1 MRLVTPAEMRLL
13 ERRAESDFGL
23 ASVLLME
30 NAGAR
35 AAEVADRMR
44 RGHSG
49 PVVVVA
55 GKGANGGDG
64 FVVARHLAGRGAAV
78 RVFLCGRET
87 ELRGDALTNFL
98 VLSKMAGSEVTV
110 TQLAGDDG
118 LASLEAALD
127 GASLVLD
134 ALFGTGLR
142 GSVTG
147 VPLSAIRLMNQS
159 DRPILALDVPSGV
172 DAGTGQL
179 LAGEGENGTGAVR
192 ATTTVTFG
200 LPKLGLFLYPGA
212 SFTGELL
219 VVAIGLPA
227 VLLTDPALKMHLITP
242 GDVRATLPERPADAH
257 KGSFGHAL
265 LVGGS
270 PGLTGA
276 VALAGEAALR
286 TGAGKVTVGVPQSLN
301 PILEVKLT
309 EVMSLPLAE
318 TGAQTVAVEAA
329 EPLVAWTGRC
339 QAVGLGGGMGTDD
352 GPGEFLRDFLA
363 GTNLPVVL
371 DADALR
377 LLAARPELFRE
388 LLAGRARPAILTPH
402 PGEMAALMGLPVDAV
417 ERYRVDAA
425 REVAQN
431 WRSVLVLKGAHTVI
445 ATPEGELYL
454 NPTGNAGLATGG
466 TGDVLT
472 GVLTSL
478 LAQGMAPAPAAVAG
492 VYLHGLAG
500 DLASAEAGRV
510 GMSAGDVVR
519 RLPAA
524 VQRVLAAEPREEGRK
539 EQPWLLR

>member
-1 MRLVTPAEMRLL
+1 VADVRLVTPAEMRLL
-13 ERRAESDFGL
+13 ERRCEADYGL

-35 AAEVADRMR
+35 AAEVAVRMLDGGQPGR
-44 RGHSG
+44 
-49 PVVVVA
+49 VVVVA

-64 FVVARHLAGRGAAV
+64 CVLARHLAGRGY
-78 RVFLCGRET
+78 RLELFLLGRET
-87 ELRGDALTNFL
+87 ELRGDALASFL
-98 VLSKMAGSEVTV
+98 ILAKMSGPDLAVHQVIKGEDLPGLS
-110 TQLAGDDG
+110 
-118 LASLEAALD
+118 AALS
-127 GASLVLD
+127 GASLVVD
-134 ALFGTGLR
+134 ALFGTGLH

-147 VPLSAIRLMNQS
+147 LPLAAIGLINKAR
-159 DRPILALDVPSGV
+159 RPVLALDAPSGV
-172 DAGTGQL
+172 DAGTGQV
-179 LAGEGENGTGAVR
+179 LAGEGEPGLEGAVR
-192 ATTTVTFG
+192 AATTVTFG

-212 SFTGELL
+212 SYTGEL
-219 VVAIGLPA
+219 VVADIGLPA
-227 VLLTDPALKMHLITP
+227 ALLSDPALKMHLITP
-242 GDVRATLPERPADAH
+242 EQVRRSLPSRPADAH

-286 TGAGKVTVGVPQSLN
+286 AGAGKATVAVPESLN
-301 PILEVKLT
+301 AILEVKLT
-309 EVMSLPLAE
+309 EAMSLPVAE
-318 TGAQTVAVEAA
+318 TPGHLVAPAAA
-329 EPLVAWTGRC
+329 ETLVAWAGRC
-339 QAVGLGGGMGTDD
+339 QAAGLGGGLGTAE

-363 GTNLPVVL
+363 GADLPVVL

-377 LLAARPELFRE
+377 LMGARPELFRE
-388 LLAGRARPAILTPH
+388 LLAGRRQPAVLTPH

-425 REVAQN
+425 REVSQSWHA
-431 WRSVLVLKGAHTVI
+431 VLVLKGAHTVI
-445 ATPEGELYL
+445 ATPDGELHL

-472 GVLTSL
+472 GVITSL

-500 DLASAEAGRV
+500 DLAAAETGLT
-510 GMSAGDVVR
+510 GMMAGDVIR

-524 VQRVLAAEPREEGRK
+524 IQQVQGTPTPWRERK
-539 EQPWLLR
+539 E